1 MALAR
6 RTAKTVYHGRWWN
19 CGTRDTRQMLKS
31 WIPDSWPRL
40 INNAARILR
49 GKSFGLRRVKRRA
62 RRGRG
67 GGGDRKWKREK
78 LMDEG
83 VGGASNSIRDTLETN
98 FHSKV
103 CSAFNEKKDRSG
115 FRLG

>member
-1 MALAR
+1 M
-6 RTAKTVYHGRWWN
+6 
-19 CGTRDTRQMLKS
+19 
-31 WIPDSWPRL
+31 
-40 INNAARILR
+40 R
-49 GKSFGLRRVKRRA
+49 GKSFGLRRVERREKE
-62 RRGRG
+62 G
-67 GGGDRKWKREK
+67 GEGGKWKREK

-103 CSAFNEKKDRSG
+103 CSAFNEKKGRSG

>member
-1 MALAR
+1 MRLAFC
-6 RTAKTVYHGRWWN
+6 A
-19 CGTRDTRQMLKS
+19 
-31 WIPDSWPRL
+31 
-40 INNAARILR
+40 
-49 GKSFGLRRVKRRA
+49 GKVSDCA
-62 RRGRG
+62 ESSG
-67 GGGDRKWKREK
+67 GGGGEEGGGGRDRKWKREK

>member
-1 MALAR
+1 MRLAFCAGKVSDCAESSGEGR
-6 RTAKTVYHGRWWN
+6 RE
-19 CGTRDTRQMLKS
+19 
-31 WIPDSWPRL
+31 
-40 INNAARILR
+40 
-49 GKSFGLRRVKRRA
+49 
-62 RRGRG
+62 GRG
-67 GGGDRKWKREK
+67 GKWKREK

-103 CSAFNEKKDRSG
+103 CSAFNEKKGRSG

>member
-1 MALAR
+1 MRLAFC
-6 RTAKTVYHGRWWN
+6 AGKVSDCAESSGE
-19 CGTRDTRQMLKS
+19 
-31 WIPDSWPRL
+31 
-40 INNAARILR
+40 R
-49 GKSFGLRRVKRRA
+49 GS
-62 RRGRG
+62 G
-67 GGGDRKWKREK
+67 GGGGKWKREK

-103 CSAFNEKKDRSG
+103 CSAFNEKKGRSG

>member
-1 MALAR
+1 
-6 RTAKTVYHGRWWN
+6 
-19 CGTRDTRQMLKS
+19 
-31 WIPDSWPRL
+31 
-40 INNAARILR
+40 
-49 GKSFGLRRVKRRA
+49 
-62 RRGRG
+62 
-67 GGGDRKWKREK
+67 
-78 LMDEG
+78 MDEG